1 VQATLGHSSVATTSR
16 YLHAR
21 PGDSSAR
28 FLTLSKLS
36 SDSSG
41 IHLLVP
47 GTGVMNVLTAASTAP
62 GENIMK
68 TKKNA
73 EQTATPETSAV
84 IAEQSAHVAAA
95 KVPSKKGATR
105 KHVAHKSQKN
115 AKTAAAKKTAKG
127 AKGAKQTAKHDR
139 TKEAGA
145 PRAESKGGKI
155 LAMVGRTGGATL
167 AEIMTATGWQ
177 AHSVRGFL
185 SNAGKKQGD

>member
-1 VQATLGHSSVATTSR
+1 
-16 YLHAR
+16 
-21 PGDSSAR
+21 
-28 FLTLSKLS
+28 
-36 SDSSG
+36 
-41 IHLLVP
+41 
-47 GTGVMNVLTAASTAP
+47 
-62 GENIMK
+62 MK

-105 KHVAHKSQKN
+105 KRVAHKSQKN

-127 AKGAKQTAKHDR
+127 AKQTAKHDR
-139 TKEAGA
+139 TKEAAA

-155 LAMVGRTGGATL
+155 LAIVGRTGGATL